1 MCLFLNLLNQRKW
14 SQNIMFFNHCCQGFI
29 VSSFFQRSSFT
40 FSIPARHS
48 HQKFTLNVIYLKLL
62 LFYYPSYILL
72 LFLCLAIELINPY
85 QSKASNPKVISDL
98 SLLASIQSIFK
109 SFQIR
114 LPKKGSDHSN
124 LLLVN
129 LLCPPY
135 G

>member
-1 MCLFLNLLNQRKW
+1 
-14 SQNIMFFNHCCQGFI
+14 MFFNHCFRDFI

-40 FSIPARHS
+40 FSIPTRHF

-62 LFYYPSYILL
+62 LFYFPSYILL
-72 LFLCLAIELINPY
+72 LLLLYMAIESKKSLSEQSLKSQSNIRYFSSCQHSINF
-85 QSKASNPKVISDL
+85 QSS
-98 SLLASIQSIFK
+98 
-109 SFQIR
+109 QII

-129 LLCPPY
+129 LLCSPY